1 MAVYGLHAPL
11 LSGLYVAD
19 VMSSAGL
26 GAFIH
31 ATRYRC
37 VLTFI
42 GQRISPSLLLVA
54 VEAMCRAGQNAF
66 DMSGIDSTGH
76 EGIVV
81 YSGVQD
87 YAYP

>member
-1 MAVYGLHAPL
+1 MAVYGLRAPR

-19 VMSSAGL
+19 VMSSA

-66 DMSGIDSTGH
+66 DMSGIDSTSH